1 MLRQLRQK
9 KIMKRVLWVLAAI
22 IIPAF
27 VLWGAGSLGDRGK
40 FAGIISGRKISLN
53 EYMSALRAVKN
64 EALMTY
70 GSQFYQ
76 FADQLNLEEQ
86 AWDRLI
92 MVEEAKR
99 KRVSISDKEVIDFI
113 STMAFFQDKNGSF
126 DQRAYNVILSN
137 TLRQSPREFEE
148 DIRENLIILKLTQDI
163 VKDLSVSKAEIAEAL
178 EKEKAAEKERKLS
191 EEKGKKKKETEEPEK
206 TEEDL
211 VKQIERIKQG
221 LLMQKKVQTF
231 QVWQSNLRNR
241 AGLVNFFED
250 MQEEQKEEEEN
261 VTEILPEEPT
271 EIEPPIQEEL
281 P

>member
-1 MLRQLRQK
+1 
-9 KIMKRVLWVLAAI
+9 
-22 IIPAF
+22 
-27 VLWGAGSLGDRGK
+27 
-40 FAGIISGRKISLN
+40 
-53 EYMSALRAVKN
+53 LRAVKN